1 MKKNDI
7 NNSTK
12 NYLVFSGFAIQM
24 GILIYLGAFF
34 GKKLDVSYET
44 PKPYFTISLVFI
56 AFIISMFVLLRML
69 KNLNKK

>member
-24 GILIYLGAFF
+24 GVLIYLGAFF
-34 GKKLDVSYET
+34 GKKLDTSYQT
-44 PKPYFTISLVFI
+44 PKPYFTISFI
-56 AFIISMFVLLRML
+56 FVAFLISMFVLLRML